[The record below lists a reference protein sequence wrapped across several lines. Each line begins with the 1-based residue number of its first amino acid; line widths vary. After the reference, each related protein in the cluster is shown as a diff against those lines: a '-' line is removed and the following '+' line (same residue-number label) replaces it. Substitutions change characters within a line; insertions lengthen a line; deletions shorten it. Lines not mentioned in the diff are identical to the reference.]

1 MPVDERPEG
10 APSALMWAARYG
22 HTDAVR
28 ALLEG
33 GAKTSLKNKS
43 GWTALT
49 DAAWHGHTEAVRAL
63 VEGGADAGYRSPDG
77 MCPLRIAAQRG
88 HAEAAAVLGAAT
100 DVDAGSGE
108 ALMAAA
114 WNGHVEAVRALVAAG
129 ATLDVAAADGTTA
142 LKIAQTKKHEDV
154 VQVLLDAGANPDK
167 GQG

>member
-1 MPVDERPEG
+1 M
-10 APSALMWAARYG
+10 
-22 HTDAVR
+22 
-28 ALLEG
+28 
-33 GAKTSLKNKS
+33 
-43 GWTALT
+43 
-49 DAAWHGHTEAVRAL
+49 RAL

-88 HAEAAAVLGAAT
+88 HAEAAAALALAT
-100 DVDAGSGE
+100 DVDAGNGE

-114 WNGHVEAVRALVAAG
+114 WNGHVEVVRALVTAG

-154 VQVLLDAGANPDK
+154 VKVLLDAGANPDK